1 MIVQLRGVH
10 LRLTDERYD
19 FVMDHL
25 EDGLQVLTDQGNRPL
40 QIDVE
45 LEKTVQRAPQTRRGE
60 RRYRVEADV
69 YTLGRQIRVRETADN
84 LRQAIARMG
93 RRLEEKGC
101 SELGRMRR
109 TEPATRVAS
118 SADVVE

>member
-19 FVMDHL
+19 LVMDHL
-25 EDGLQVLTDQGNRPL
+25 EDGLQVLTEQGNRPL

-45 LEKTVQRAPQTRRGE
+45 LEKTVQRAPQTRRGD
-60 RRYRVEADV
+60 RRYRVEV
-69 YTLGRQIRVRETADN
+69 EVITPGRQIRVEETADN

-93 RRLEEKGC
+93 QRLEEQGR
-101 SELGRMRR
+101 SEFVLL
-109 TEPATRVAS
+109 
-118 SADVVE
+118 